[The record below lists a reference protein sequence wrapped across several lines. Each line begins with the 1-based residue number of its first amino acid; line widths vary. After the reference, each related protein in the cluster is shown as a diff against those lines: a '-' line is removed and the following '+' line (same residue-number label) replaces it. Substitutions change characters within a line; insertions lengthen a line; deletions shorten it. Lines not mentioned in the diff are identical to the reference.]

1 MNDKKIKDIEKELKE
16 LNKLLSRSIIKQ
28 EKLKQ
33 ALDLIDELIENYEI
47 TLDMYMTSDQP
58 DNYFVTK
65 QTIEDLEK
73 IKKILEAQSD
83 ILYRKIKMNIK
94 KRFIVNINR

>member
-1 MNDKKIKDIEKELKE
+1 MNRFTVMLTHTHRDIMDDK
-16 LNKLLSRSIIKQ
+16 

-47 TLDMYMTSDQP
+47 SLDMYMTSDQP
-58 DNYFVTK
+58 DNYFMTK

-73 IKKILEAQSD
+73 IKKTLS
-83 ILYRKIKMNIK
+83 
-94 KRFIVNINR
+94 

>member
-47 TLDMYMTSDQP
+47 NLDMFH
-58 DNYFVTK
+58 NF
-65 QTIEDLEK
+65 
-73 IKKILEAQSD
+73 
-83 ILYRKIKMNIK
+83 
-94 KRFIVNINR
+94 

>member
-47 TLDMYMTSDQP
+47 NLDMYMTSDQP

-65 QTIEDLEK
+65 HTIEDLEK

-83 ILYRKIKMNIK
+83 ILYRKIKMNIE

>member
-1 MNDKKIKDIEKELKE
+1 MTLTDK
-16 LNKLLSRSIIKQ
+16 

-47 TLDMYMTSDQP
+47 SLDMYMTSDQP
-58 DNYFVTK
+58 DNYFMTK

-73 IKKILEAQSD
+73 IKKTLS
-83 ILYRKIKMNIK
+83 
-94 KRFIVNINR
+94 

>member
-47 TLDMYMTSDQP
+47 NLDMYMTSDQP
-58 DNYFVTK
+58 DNYLSL
-65 QTIEDLEK
+65 IH
-73 IKKILEAQSD
+73 I
-83 ILYRKIKMNIK
+83 
-94 KRFIVNINR
+94 